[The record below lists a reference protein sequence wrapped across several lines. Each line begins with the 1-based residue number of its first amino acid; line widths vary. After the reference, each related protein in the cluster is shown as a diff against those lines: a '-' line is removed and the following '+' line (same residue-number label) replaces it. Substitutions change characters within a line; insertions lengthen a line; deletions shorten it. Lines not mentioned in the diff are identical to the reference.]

1 MQMDPFGQ
9 DFSFPFLMFQHK
21 ISNFR
26 YLGSESKHIKINLS
40 NGITMTAFNI
50 SESYKIGDDLYLMAK
65 VSQNTWKNVTKLEL
79 IIDQIFKLA
88 LLD

>member
-1 MQMDPFGQ
+1 
-9 DFSFPFLMFQHK
+9 MFQHK

>member
-1 MQMDPFGQ
+1 
-9 DFSFPFLMFQHK
+9 
-21 ISNFR
+21 
-26 YLGSESKHIKINLS
+26 
-40 NGITMTAFNI
+40 MTAFNI